1 MPRLIDADEL
11 EKDYRNQFE
20 SVYKH
25 IRDSVNPSDFFVER
39 HAAYNKEL
47 MRMEMEAF
55 CKYLQS
61 RPTIDA
67 EPVRH
72 GRWEWHE
79 EWDPPTRLDPP
90 ELYDTYWICSA
101 CGTDLLQY
109 LKSHFPDIPSYTECS
124 EEVPPTLER
133 CPSCGAKMDGGK
145 DNDCA

>member
-47 MRMEMEAF
+47 MRVEMEAF

-72 GRWEWHE
+72 GNWRTFQFPKRWNGS
-79 EWDPPTRLDPP
+79 TLR
-90 ELYDTYWICSA
+90 
-101 CGTDLLQY
+101 
-109 LKSHFPDIPSYTECS
+109 CS
-124 EEVPPTLER
+124 ECNTGTTWR
-133 CPSCGAKMDGGK
+133 WNYCPNCGAKMNGGK
-145 DNDCA
+145 DNDCE